1 MAEQSAAEDLTLTV
15 VRGHY
20 YCPIWDR
27 REPHCSDYLYH
38 CLFTDEFN
46 TPEEKINQQIEDILK
61 NEAEIWEWAEYEWI
75 KHKVVSEFMEPKITY
90 YVVEVRGKEK

>member
-1 MAEQSAAEDLTLTV
+1 MRRSFTLL
-15 VRGHY
+15 R
-20 YCPIWDR
+20 
-27 REPHCSDYLYH
+27 SDYLYH

-61 NEAEIWEWAEYEWI
+61 NEAELWGWADYEWT

-90 YVVEVRGKEK
+90 YIVEVAGKEKENTP

>member
-1 MAEQSAAEDLTLTV
+1 MRRSFTLL
-15 VRGHY
+15 R
-20 YCPIWDR
+20 
-27 REPHCSDYLYH
+27 SDYLYH

-61 NEAEIWEWAEYEWI
+61 NEAETWEWEEYEWI

-90 YVVEVRGKEK
+90 YVVEVKGREK